1 MYLCGAIHDA
11 VAQTIN
17 FSPKTFVSGRVSHK
31 RVQNIRNGVSRGLG
45 SCYYGEVACQTNRL
59 TLLHVSC
66 KRYTHTITYNLG
78 DGWLVFTD
86 IVLVDLVNYPSIV
99 PLENK

>member
-1 MYLCGAIHDA
+1 MCLCGAIHGA

-17 FSPKTFVSGRVSHK
+17 FSPKTFVSGRVGHK
-31 RVQNIRNGVSRGLG
+31 KVQNIRNDVSCGLG

-59 TLLHVSC
+59 TLLHVSY

-78 DGWLVFTD
+78 DGWLVVTD
-86 IVLVDLVNYPSIV
+86 IVLVDLVNYPSNI
-99 PLENK
+99 PFEGK